1 MSVVYVHG
9 GVSGVR
15 KHELPS
21 LAYAIR
27 AAAMGR
33 GGLDLVEHAVRAL
46 EDDAALNAG
55 WGSVVDLSG
64 EPSLDAGIA
73 DGSIGR
79 AGAVAGVTVRHPI
92 SLARRVLER
101 TPHVLLVGAGAME
114 LGADLELLHGTT
126 EEQLSRWLKAA
137 RSGDLHHA
145 TYGSPEHVDTVGA
158 VALDD
163 SGCLAAGS
171 STGGVFGKMRGRVGD
186 SPVFGAG
193 FYASRIAAV
202 VGTGVG
208 ELFLETLASLR
219 CGELIEQ
226 GMEPQLACEETVG
239 LLGERSEVA
248 AGLLA
253 LDVRGRVGAVF
264 RGGSWAVEGPD
275 GPLRAIRIE

>member
-1 MSVVYVHG
+1 VSVVYVHG

-15 KHELPS
+15 KRDLPS
-21 LAYAIR
+21 LRYAID
-27 AAAMGR
+27 AATDAG
-33 GGLDLVEHAVRAL
+33 GGLDSVEYAVRAL
-46 EDDAALNAG
+46 EDDKALNAG

-79 AGAVAGVTVRHPI
+79 AGALAGVTVRHPI

-137 RSGDLHHA
+137 RSGDLHPA

-163 SGCLAAGS
+163 SGRVAAGS
-171 STGGVFGKMRGRVGD
+171 STGGVFGKMPGRIGD

-193 FYASRIAAV
+193 FYASKAAAV

-226 GMEPQLACEETVG
+226 GMEPQLACEEIVG
-239 LLGERSEVA
+239 LLGERSDMA

-253 LDVRGRVGAVF
+253 LDERGRVGAVF
-264 RGGSWAVEGPD
+264 RGGSWAVEGPE
-275 GPLRAIRIE
+275 GPLRVTRID